1 MNMQVPNIFGT
12 RQGSATQAPVGTA
25 GRGDGIPGSD
35 EPDLIIH
42 GRGIPGPQA
51 LWQILQMA
59 QMMQPPGNDGDM
71 ALNIVIGRSED
82 DQVHERD
89 EDVQLDIECRGCRRD
104 EADQKC
110 PICQSQFKMDEELS
124 TLDDCP
130 HTFHYQCIFEWG
142 KYNQICPVCRKEI
155 PVI

>member
-1 MNMQVPNIFGT
+1 MQLPIQHIFDTPGRAGMNMQVPNIFGT

-59 QMMQPPGNDGDM
+59 Q
-71 ALNIVIGRSED
+71 
-82 DQVHERD
+82 
-89 EDVQLDIECRGCRRD
+89 
-104 EADQKC
+104 
-110 PICQSQFKMDEELS
+110 
-124 TLDDCP
+124 LDDCP